1 VTDAIPL
8 VDLRAQHREIAEEVR
23 EGLARVFAEAAF
35 VLGADVRA
43 FEEAFARFT
52 GAAHCVGVGSGTDAL
67 EIALRATGVRPGD
80 EVIVPANSFVAT
92 ALAVVRAGAAP
103 VLVDCDPV
111 YHLIDPAR
119 VAERIG
125 GRTKAILPVH
135 LYGQMAPMRALGAL
149 AAPRGMLVLE
159 DAAQA
164 HGAEQDG
171 VGAGAAGTAAAT
183 SFYPAKNL
191 GAYGDAGAVLSN
203 DAAIARRARALRNY
217 GSEDK
222 YHHPEMGFNSR
233 LDTLQ
238 AVVLQ
243 AKLKRLA
250 AWNAAR
256 RTAAARYDA
265 LLADLGAV
273 TPPTTAPGNVHA
285 WHLYVVRVPR
295 RDEVVRRLAAAGI
308 GAGVHYPTPIHL
320 QGAFRE
326 LGHRRGDFAVAE
338 AAAAEVL
345 SLPLHPHL
353 TAGEQ
358 ERVVDALRRAL
369 A

>member
-1 VTDAIPL
+1 
-8 VDLRAQHREIAEEVR
+8 
-23 EGLARVFAEAAF
+23 
-35 VLGADVRA
+35 
-43 FEEAFARFT
+43 
-52 GAAHCVGVGSGTDAL
+52 
-67 EIALRATGVRPGD
+67 
-80 EVIVPANSFVAT
+80 
-92 ALAVVRAGAAP
+92 
-103 VLVDCDPV
+103 
-111 YHLIDPAR
+111 
-119 VAERIG
+119 
-125 GRTKAILPVH
+125 
-135 LYGQMAPMRALGAL
+135 M
-149 AAPRGMLVLE
+149 
-159 DAAQA
+159 
-164 HGAEQDG
+164 
-171 VGAGAAGTAAAT
+171 
-183 SFYPAKNL
+183 
-191 GAYGDAGAVLSN
+191 
-203 DAAIARRARALRNY
+203 
-217 GSEDK
+217 
-222 YHHPEMGFNSR
+222 
-233 LDTLQ
+233 
-238 AVVLQ
+238 LQ